1 MGRKVTSR
9 TYSSRSPF
17 LHWCRAHGSWR
28 HFRGKETVGR
38 RDEMADL
45 VSRSFLEEDRYW
57 LSSSGSGI
65 QASTGLGHL
74 MWLPT
79 AACRVV
85 RSGGAALDFGRRRI
99 FGYPALGHIADVRLD
114 PIAHL
119 GFRGSFGYQW
129 GASEFGLS
137 RFVTLDSR
145 QVESID
151 QVRGYHSGWRLM
163 LLHIGWGCP
172 HILQVILHWLGF
184 QLR

>member
-1 MGRKVTSR
+1 
-9 TYSSRSPF
+9 
-17 LHWCRAHGSWR
+17 
-28 HFRGKETVGR
+28 
-38 RDEMADL
+38 
-45 VSRSFLEEDRYW
+45 
-57 LSSSGSGI
+57 
-65 QASTGLGHL
+65 

-137 RFVTLDSR
+137 KFVTLDSR

-151 QVRGYHSGWRLM
+151 QVRGISQRVEVDATPHWVGIFPHTPDHSALVG
-163 LLHIGWGCP
+163 IP
-172 HILQVILHWLGF
+172 AEVA
-184 QLR
+184 